1 VPLVSRANFAGYTI
15 LRLLGS
21 AEMGEVSERTK
32 RNGIDQSLSQL
43 GCPPEVA
50 CKLAQ
55 AWPG

>member
-1 VPLVSRANFAGYTI
+1 VISF
-15 LRLLGS
+15 
-21 AEMGEVSERTK
+21 
-32 RNGIDQSLSQL
+32 LSQL